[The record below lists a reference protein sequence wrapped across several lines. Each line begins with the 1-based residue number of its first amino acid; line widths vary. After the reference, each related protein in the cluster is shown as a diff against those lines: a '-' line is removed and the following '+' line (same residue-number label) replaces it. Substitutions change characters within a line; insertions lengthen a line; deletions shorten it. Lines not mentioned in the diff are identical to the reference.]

1 MRDVIVIGGGA
12 GGLAVAI
19 ESKKRGH
26 DVLLIER
33 ENELGGILNQ
43 CIHNGFGLDVF
54 KEEYTGPEYA
64 DRFIKTFNALDIDYL
79 LDTTV
84 IDIRKENQI
93 FTVKCSNIQKGIA
106 EYKARAIVL
115 STGSYERTRGQ
126 ISIPGDRPYGVLTAG
141 SAQRYLNIDGYMV
154 GKKAFVLGS
163 GDIGLIMA
171 RRMTLEGADVL
182 GVAEIMPYSNGLN
195 RNIVQCLNDFD
206 IPLYL
211 SHTVT
216 KIKSD
221 DHHRLNEIIVSQV
234 DASFQ
239 PIEGTEKSFKV
250 DTLLLSIGLIPDIT
264 LLDNLGV
271 EIDQKTKSVKVNQ
284 ANETSIRGLFVCGNA
299 LQIHDLVDNVT
310 KESQRTGQAVDLYL
324 KNNQTKQLSVEIH
337 AGNHIAYITPQY
349 LDIHSPIEEI
359 ILSFR
364 SNKKIEKALL
374 TIKQNQKQIY
384 SKKKMFLVPA
394 EMETIQLAKDDVES
408 QGDLLVE
415 LEVIS

>member
-19 ESKKRGH
+19 EIKKRGH

-33 ENELGGILNQ
+33 EKELGGILNQ

-64 DRFIKTFNALDIDYL
+64 DRFIKKFHELKIDFL

-84 IDIRKENQI
+84 INLQKKDNI
-93 FTVKCSNIQKGIA
+93 FIVKSSNSQDGISIF
-106 EYKARAIVL
+106 KAKTIVL

-141 SAQRYLNIDGYMV
+141 SAQRYLNKDGYMV
-154 GKKAFVLGS
+154 GKKVFVLGS

-171 RRMTLEGADVL
+171 RRMTLEGAKVL

-221 DHHRLNEIIVSQV
+221 HHRLSEILVSKV
-234 DASFQ
+234 DENFNI
-239 PIEGTEKSFKV
+239 IEGTEKKFEV

-264 LLDNLGV
+264 LLDDLGV

-284 ANETSIRGLFVCGNA
+284 ANQTSINGLFVCGNA

-310 KESQRTGQAVDLYL
+310 KESERTGEAIDGYL
-324 KNNQTKQLSVEIH
+324 VLGSREHKLINVC
-337 AGNHIAYITPQY
+337 AGQHIAYITPQHIDKMNSFS
-349 LDIHSPIEEI
+349 DIVM
-359 ILSFR
+359 SFR
-364 SNKKIEKALL
+364 STKKIEIAWLCV
-374 TIKQNQKQIY
+374 KQEEQVIY
-384 SKKKMFLVPA
+384 KKNKMFLAPA
-394 EMETIQLAKDDVES
+394 EMETIQLNVES
-408 QGDLLVE
+408 IKGDSDITVE
-415 LEVIS
+415 LEVLV